1 MNLNKKYGIRKL
13 AVGVVSI
20 TIGILSF
27 NLIDDNTSIVNAA
40 ENYTRVETGSVDSNG
55 STNLPKITDEIKA
68 VANGEQNFYSTVALT
83 TEAGL
88 GSGTL
93 ISPDTIVTV
102 AHNFVHLNTKK
113 NPITVE
119 NNVNKDGDVHIAT
132 LPNGQYIKFSNS
144 DIHYWNR
151 EGFVQGYKNDL
162 AVIKLKKSF
171 NNQHS
176 DVIDIAKKLIVGD
189 TIHVFGYPKGKLEP
203 ILNGKVEH
211 TENYG
216 ANIIGIAYQGSK
228 PGASGGGLY
237 DNTGKLIGVNQN
249 GVEGLRSGGITFSKE
264 QLDWIKSIVAG
275 KNEAP
280 VYLNDN
286 TSSDNE
292 NHPKYGKLIYT
303 DKNVRG
309 LIGKLYEDGT
319 YVISSDNKENMNLH
333 NTNQGIDSML
343 YNIITKDNKELS
355 FEEEQEFRNK
365 VKRINVDGKI
375 VADKLDVNASDN
387 IVELDLTGITLSKDT
402 DRAPFL
408 AYYADKLTKLTLDPD
423 LSLNKVKYAYRI
435 IDNAPNLKLTNEQVT
450 QLLKD
455 THFEESDGIFNNVGI
470 EKLDLSSFDNSKLNT
485 TGVLFKN
492 LQGLKEIVFGEK
504 FQNDKYVPIGNNNS
518 YFETDLSTVEKVS
531 GTNNGVFLK
540 EWIQAV
546 KNSNLPDKEVV
557 YRDGKK
563 IGSIDDVLKNVTDFE
578 KGTYTIGKASKDI
591 DMHYYFV
598 YSIIDPTDNKSDEET
613 RNYRGI
619 ILKEEEYFPEKGK
632 WSLNDKL
639 TDVTFPKE
647 TDTFE
652 YKGET
657 YKVVGSSQPHI
668 ISGPDS
674 TDESRKNYENDS
686 KIWHRGD
693 NLSLFYGD
701 TANAKDGKIVK
712 TILYVTDIKGSYTQL
727 FIDEN
732 EASIHKNDPDYNPE
746 MYSIKD
752 KYFSGYHKLTEDF
765 IIPKVPQY
773 IMKNDKIYKLSSKDD
788 EPNIKKY
795 QDSDLVTEYRYKVI
809 HEKSTEEFTEEIQP
823 QNIYEADLEKE
834 KGSENIVIPGKN
846 GSKKTIKKYIVDNN
860 GNLRE
865 EILKTEINE
874 AKNNKIKVGSKP
886 KKEYLIKDNTAIQRT
901 TTYIVDKTNGNISE
915 KIDDKIIGALNDET
929 IYEKIPNSKKFIKD
943 NSRDKGESN
952 QEIPG
957 REGSKSITTSYNL
970 DKNTGKLIANKK
982 EAIINEPT
990 DTIIKVAAKDK
1001 IEYIKN
1007 DNGSTMQKT
1016 TIYIVNSDDGS
1027 ITEKV
1032 FEKEI
1037 SMTGLAAEES
1047 RLPELKIDLIKD
1059 ENGNVLDVI
1068 KSEEPPTEIKGF
1080 TNTGKIEKDEN
1091 NYKIYIYKKNTQD
1104 LISNKDKNNESIK
1117 DLPKIEI
1124 NPKSGNWIVNGTDT
1138 GFRAIVF
1145 DGKDGQDGNI
1155 DYNKVMIHYITTTGE
1170 IAKPT
1175 ETVDKNKVED
1185 KLKDEDTI
1193 VAKEKDNSI
1202 IAVIPENNKESDNNR
1217 KEKEPLM
1224 KYNIISDKGEELTS
1238 SVYLPKGK
1246 ELPNI
1251 TIPGYK
1257 ILKTEKL
1264 SDTEVRVIYSKENST
1279 STKVDLNNDITY
1291 RLVDENNKP
1300 ISTVKYQ
1307 NDKFQPELEG
1317 YKFKEKKV
1325 ISEKEIVLVYQK
1337 DNAENNSSNGKIEEN
1352 KNNDSKELKDNT
1364 INSEK
1369 GNSNTSKQS
1378 NQSENTTSSNNSTA
1392 KNAKIKSI
1400 IKTDT
1405 GEILETLYLDKD
1417 SKPEIKGYKYKETK
1431 IVDKNTQELI
1441 YTAGSQ
1447 NLRKADVKS
1456 GIDDVTSTTIGI
1468 FASIIAAISAIVY
1481 RKRKE

>member
-1145 DGKDGQDGNI
+1145 DGKDGKDGQDGNI

-1217 KEKEPLM
+1217 KEKEPLI

-1238 SVYLPKGK
+1238 SIYLPKGK
-1246 ELPNI
+1246 GLPNI
-1251 TIPGYK
+1251 KIPGYK
-1257 ILKTEKL
+1257 LLKTEKL
-1264 SDTEVRVIYSKENST
+1264 SDTEVRVIYSKENS
-1279 STKVDLNNDITY
+1279 SPTKVEFNKDVTY
-1291 RLVDENNKP
+1291 RLFDENNKA
-1300 ISTVKYQ
+1300 ISTVRYQ
-1307 NDKFQPELEG
+1307 DDKFQPNLEN

-1325 ISEKEIVLVYQK
+1325 ISEKEIVLVYQEK
-1337 DNAENNSSNGKIEEN
+1337 IDNNNKSNTKNEN
-1352 KNNDSKELKDNT
+1352 KIT
-1364 INSEK
+1364 IQNE
-1369 GNSNTSKQS
+1369 
-1378 NQSENTTSSNNSTA
+1378 
-1392 KNAKIKSI
+1392 KIKSI

-1405 GEILETLYLDKD
+1405 EKILETLYLDKD
-1417 SKPEIKGYKYKETK
+1417 TKPEIKGYKYKETK
-1431 IVDKNTQELI
+1431 IVDKNNQELI
-1441 YTAGSQ
+1441 YTLDSS
-1447 NLRKADVKS
+1447 NIKKADVKS
-1456 GIDDVTSTTIGI
+1456 GIDGVTSTTIGL
-1468 FASIIAAISAIVY
+1468 FTSVFAAISAIVY